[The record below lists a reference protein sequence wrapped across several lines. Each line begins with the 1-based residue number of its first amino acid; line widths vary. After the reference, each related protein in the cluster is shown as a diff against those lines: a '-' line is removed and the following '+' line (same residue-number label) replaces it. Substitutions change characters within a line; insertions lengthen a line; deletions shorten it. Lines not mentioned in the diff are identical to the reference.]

1 MTNKFYMVQQKVF
14 EVVNGVKQ
22 FSSWKTM
29 TAADFGEKI
38 SSIMNYPKEFN
49 TKGSAR
55 QAVKDLTAG
64 EPPFNKKDDV
74 SNYRIMRC
82 ETVQ

>member
-1 MTNKFYMVQQKVF
+1 MTNKFYMIQQKVF
-14 EVVNGVKQ
+14 VVTNDTKQ

-29 TAADFGEKI
+29 TCGDFGEKDWPTT
-38 SSIMNYPKEFN
+38 NYPKEFN
-49 TKGSAR
+49 TKGLAT
-55 QAVKDLTAG
+55 QAIKDLTAG